1 MFRKRASAFVVVL
14 ILAASASAQVNEV
27 GDYIKAEMT
36 RQRIPGL
43 SLAVVRNG
51 NTILAEGYGLANVE
65 LNVPV
70 KADTVFKI
78 GSVSK
83 QFLATG
89 IMLLVQQG
97 KVGLDDKVSKYL
109 EGTPET
115 WNAISIRHLLTHT
128 SGLVREAPGFDP
140 LKIQRDADVIKTAY
154 TLPLRFQPGEKWE
167 YCNVGYFIL
176 AEIIRKTSGK
186 PWEDFLK
193 DQVFSPLG
201 MNATRTTTVAE
212 IIPNRANSYFLR
224 NDKLQ
229 NSDNWPAVR
238 PSGAFLSTI
247 LDLAKWEAALH
258 TDQILKQSDRKQM
271 WTQVTLNGGKKHPYG
286 FGWDLDDVGGVSTIN
301 HGGTLTGFRAQ
312 FTRFPEQGLT
322 IIVLTN
328 LASANV
334 DRITTGVAGLFIPE
348 LRLSTL
354 QPQPAPDSA
363 MSALFQTLLSDY
375 SQGKK
380 ELKQTTAEL
389 MADLSEAP
397 QRNRDELSALLKNM
411 KSFEF
416 LARRD
421 ISGKGFVKY
430 GAPVTTLWLYRL
442 TTNEN
447 KIFHYSFYMTDDK
460 RVADLD
466 VSAY

>member
-1 MFRKRASAFVVVL
+1 MFRKRASAFVFLL
-14 ILAASASAQVNEV
+14 ILAVSVSAQVNEV

-51 NTILAEGYGLANVE
+51 KTILTDGYGLANVE
-65 LNVPV
+65 LNVPAR
-70 KADTVFKI
+70 ADTVFKI

-115 WNAISIRHLLTHT
+115 WNAISVRHLLTHT

-140 LKIQRDADVIKTAY
+140 FKIQSDADVIKTAY
-154 TLPLRFQPGEKWE
+154 PLPLRFQPGEKWE

-176 AEIIRKTSGK
+176 AEIIRKTTGK

-193 DQVFSPLG
+193 EQVFSPLG

-212 IIPNRANSYFLR
+212 IIPNRANSYFLS

-229 NSDNWPAVR
+229 NSDNWPALR

-247 LDLAKWEAALH
+247 LDLAKWEAALY
-258 TDQILKQSDRKQM
+258 TDKILKQSDREQM
-271 WTQVTLNGGKKHPYG
+271 WRQVTLNGGRKYPYG
-286 FGWDLDDVGGVSTIN
+286 FGWSLNDLQGVSTIN
-301 HGGTLTGFRAQ
+301 HGGSLTGFRAQ

-334 DRITTGVAGLFIPE
+334 DRIATGVAGLFIPE
-348 LRLSTL
+348 LRLSAL
-354 QPQPAPDSA
+354 QPQPVPDPA
-363 MSALFQTLLSDY
+363 MTALFQALLSDY

-380 ELKQTTAEL
+380 ELKQVTAEL
-389 MADLSEAP
+389 VGDLSEAP
-397 QRNRDELSALLKNM
+397 QRNRDELSALLKNT

-421 ISGKGFVKY
+421 ISGKGFVKH
-430 GAPVTTLWLYRL
+430 GVPVTSLWLYRL
-442 TTNEN
+442 TTKEN
-447 KIFHYSFYMTDDK
+447 KIFHYSFYLTEDK
-460 RVADLD
+460 RVAELD
-466 VSAY
+466 VSAN

>member
-1 MFRKRASAFVVVL
+1 MFRKRASAFVLLL
-14 ILAASASAQVNEV
+14 ILAASVSAQVNDV
-27 GDYIKAEMT
+27 GGYIKAEMT

-43 SLAVVRNG
+43 SLAVVKNG
-51 NTILAEGYGLANVE
+51 KTILAEGYGLANVE
-65 LNVPV
+65 LNVPAR
-70 KADTVFKI
+70 ADTVFKI

-115 WNAISIRHLLTHT
+115 WSAITVRHLLTHT

-140 LKIQRDADVIKTAY
+140 FKVQSDADVIKTAY
-154 TLPLRFQPGEKWE
+154 PMPLRFQPGEKWE

-193 DQVFSPLG
+193 DQVFSPLE

-212 IIPNRANSYFLR
+212 IIPNRANAYSLR

-229 NSDNWPAVR
+229 NTDNWPALR
-238 PSGAFLSTI
+238 PSGAFLSTV
-247 LDLAKWEAALH
+247 LDLAKWEAALY
-258 TDQILKQSDRKQM
+258 TNKILKQSDREQM
-271 WTQVTLNGGKKHPYG
+271 WTQVTLNGGKKYPYG
-286 FGWDLDDVGGVSTIN
+286 FGWDLDDLRGVSTVN

-312 FTRFPEQGLT
+312 FTRFPDHGLT

-334 DRITTGVAGLFIPE
+334 DGITRGVAGLFIPE
-348 LRLSTL
+348 IRLGAL
-354 QPQPAPDSA
+354 QAQPVPDPA
-363 MSALFQTLLSDY
+363 MTTLFQALLSEY
-375 SQGKK
+375 SNGNK
-380 ELKQTTAEL
+380 ELKQVTPEL
-389 MADLSEAP
+389 MADLSGAP
-397 QRNRDELSALLKNM
+397 QRNRDELSALLKNT

-421 ISGKGFVKY
+421 LNGKGFVKN
-430 GAPVTTLWLYRL
+430 GVPVTSLWFYRL

-447 KIFHYSFYMTDDK
+447 KTFHYSFYLTEDK

-466 VSAY
+466 VSAN